1 MISGIPVISVL
12 RRLTYLFV
20 SSLVLTVSF
29 SCAFAQSVA
38 PNVPVAGGGTVLI
51 WGHVAAMGKPIADAA
66 VGLWRQPLAQ
76 PNPDNVT
83 ATGRTDRDGK
93 YQLKAPAGNYFI
105 AVKADGFVDAIEN
118 EPLLKSLRRVRVVEG
133 SWPQTVDFEL
143 VPAAALEGTVT
154 DDQGKPV
161 PQTSIQLIPVGMPT
175 VSLPFWSFPRTD
187 ELGRYRI
194 TGLPAGRYW
203 IAAGDLAP
211 VWETSFG
218 RAPHRRTFYPDAADQ
233 SQVKLVD
240 ISPGAEIKQIDINMG
255 PALRTFTVRVHLVT
269 DREGQIPPYLDF
281 ILEAFC
287 RGQHAANA
295 KPRGASTTDGEIVIP
310 NVPAGEYV
318 IHVWSLDR
326 PLQLNGCLQVTNP
339 KLLGRSDR
347 FKVIDR
353 DVSFD
358 LHISSPSKP

>member
-1 MISGIPVISVL
+1 MK
-12 RRLTYLFV
+12 LTYLFV
-20 SSLVLTVSF
+20 LSLVLTFSF
-29 SCAFAQSVA
+29 PSVIAQSAARNA
-38 PNVPVAGGGTVLI
+38 PSGDGTVLI
-51 WGHVAAMGKPIADAA
+51 WGHVAANGKPVAGAW
-66 VGLWRQPLAQ
+66 VGLWRQSNKD
-76 PNPDNVT
+76 PNANDMA
-83 ATGRTDRDGK
+83 ATVQTDHDGK

-118 EPLLKSLRRVRVVEG
+118 EPLLRSLRRVRVVEG

-175 VSLPFWSFPRTD
+175 ASLPFWSFPRTD

-211 VWETSFG
+211 VWDTSFG

-233 SQVKLVD
+233 SQAKLVD
-240 ISPGAEIKQIDINMG
+240 ISPGAAIKQIDINMG
-255 PALRTFTVRVHLVT
+255 PALRTFTVRVRLVA
-269 DREGQIPPYLDF
+269 DREGQIPAYLDF
-281 ILEAFC
+281 TLEAFYK
-287 RGQHAANA
+287 GQRAATA
-295 KPRGASTTDGEIVIP
+295 KPREASTTDGEIVIP
-310 NVPAGEYV
+310 NVPSGEYV
-318 IHVWSLDR
+318 IHVWSLER
-326 PLQLNGCLQVTNP
+326 PLQRNGCLQITNP
-339 KLLGRSDR
+339 KFLGRSDR
-347 FKVIDR
+347 FQVVDR

-358 LHISSPSKP
+358 LRISSPNKP